1 MHRELIR
8 QWKQGYFPSCELSQQ
23 TQNLTNPNTL
33 LIYRASKERQESFDL
48 K

>member
-1 MHRELIR
+1 MHSELIR
-8 QWKQGYFPSCELSQQ
+8 QWKQGCFPSCELSQQ

-33 LIYRASKERQESFDL
+33 LIYRASKEIEEYFDL